1 MNNKIIVSD
10 PGDEMDHIY
19 SKKVKMKNYSAEGL
33 VHRTREWAKNKGILD
48 NGNALAQNEKTKE
61 ETQETWE
68 ALFAKK
74 QGLQQYTNKKGKL
87 VNTEDEIKDG
97 LGDQFVTLI
106 LQAELAGYDLF
117 DCLEDVLKIIEQR
130 TGKMVNGQFVKD
142 SE

>member
-1 MNNKIIVSD
+1 MSKEIIISD

-19 SKKVKMKNYSAEGL
+19 SKKVKMKNYSAEEL
-33 VHRTREWAKNKGILD
+33 LHRTIQWAKNKGILD

-74 QGLQQYTNKKGKL
+74 HGLQQYTNKKDKL
-87 VNTEDEIKDG
+87 VNAEDEIKDG

-117 DCLEDVLKIIEQR
+117 DCLEDVLTIIEQR
-130 TGKMVNGQFVKD
+130 TGKMVNGQFVKKF
-142 SE
+142 